1 MNLKLSYYTMN
12 KNFTALKERFKVTL
26 PLTKLE
32 MIGSRLVTNDL
43 IISDDILLD
52 MQFVTFL
59 LLSSIRALG
68 IREKI

>member
-1 MNLKLSYYTMN
+1 MN
-12 KNFTALKERFKVTL
+12 KNFTVLKKRFKVTL
-26 PLTKLE
+26 PLTKLK
-32 MIGSRLVTNDL
+32 MIGSRLVTNGL

-68 IREKI
+68 IREKIKKKTPLKYL